1 MKTHL
6 LFLIPTLLI
15 CANAHAAVKCS
26 QANLTR
32 CLDSACAI
40 NISSNP
46 AARCQYCGTSGA
58 GTPPSEKK
66 GMKSVSVGT
75 SAKYNLTD
83 KELKSAPTDPGE
95 RYAWATAQC
104 IKKVPGCTSDDVSGT
119 YDKLIEQS
127 CTAAGVAAKLDKTLD
142 TVSKKKTKSACKS
155 DITACIVMDKHCSAD
170 YRQCAQ
176 DADFDKF
183 FASCSVESVGCDDYV
198 SEIRETLIAAR
209 DDAIANADTI
219 LNKIISAYQSA
230 RDKKISDIKSGC
242 ADNSA
247 RDACVETVCAT
258 NMPNKC
264 GIGYE
269 SEKSAAFE
277 LCKFYDTACAII
289 D

>member
-1 MKTHL
+1 MK
-6 LFLIPTLLI
+6 
-15 CANAHAAVKCS
+15 A
-26 QANLTR
+26 
-32 CLDSACAI
+32 
-40 NISSNP
+40 
-46 AARCQYCGTSGA
+46 
-58 GTPPSEKK
+58 
-66 GMKSVSVGT
+66 VSVGA

-83 KELKSAPTDPGE
+83 KELKSAPTAPGE

-104 IKKVPGCTSDDVSGT
+104 IKKISGCTAEDVTDT

-142 TVSKKKTKSACKS
+142 TVAKKKTKSACKS
-155 DITACIVMDKHCSAD
+155 DITACVIMDKHCSAD
-170 YRQCAQ
+170 YRKCSN
-176 DADFDKF
+176 DEDFNNF
-183 FASCSVESVGCDDYV
+183 FSTCSVETGGCDDYI
-198 SEIRETLIAAR
+198 SEIRETLVAAR
-209 DDAIANADTI
+209 DDAITNIETI
-219 LNKIISAYQSA
+219 LNKIITAYQSA

-242 ADNSA
+242 TDNSA
-247 RDACVETVCAT
+247 RDTCVETVCAT